1 MEKLTE
7 ELLRAFIA
15 FLTQPNVTSTDK
27 VLVVITSLV
36 AMPYLIYITRKV
48 YTGLGSVTDI
58 ILGASKKKSENLEK
72 NFPNNVL
79 RNSLIQSALEKM
91 VYEASADRAYVL
103 QFHNGGENIKGIPF
117 IKFSVTN
124 EWCPISV
131 KREAQNYKDVPLGI
145 FSGLAYKIIKLKN
158 LYFPDVEE
166 LKAHDSGS
174 YAIFKSKGIES
185 VYVSGLFD
193 LQDSLVGLIILECFE
208 KTKLDD
214 DELFAFEKTVGIIS
228 GLVLCRDGDDP
239 NACMV

>member
-1 MEKLTE
+1 MDKLTE
-7 ELLRAFIA
+7 ELLKAFVS

-27 VLVVITSLV
+27 ILVVLVTFITI
-36 AMPYLIYITRKV
+36 PYLIYTTRRIYSGIGV
-48 YTGLGSVTDI
+48 VSDL
-58 ILGASKKKSENLEK
+58 ILGANKRKHDHLEK

-208 KTKLDD
+208 KTALYD
-214 DELFAFEKTVGIIS
+214 DELYAFEKTVGIIS
-228 GLVLCRDGDDP
+228 GLVLCREGDDP
-239 NACMV
+239 NACMG